1 MNLLPVIQM
10 PNVHVLKRPTGLLY
24 YYDLKTRG
32 DLARLMR
39 YLFFTCGLSL
49 SLNVESGETGE
60 SEVVFKAGDSFYRI
74 MVEADTFCNNPFAV
88 SYVTLYELKGEY
100 LDSLVNWS
108 YAEGVSYK
116 KVTGFTDLITT
127 GETEG
132 KECPDFTE
140 YGFND
145 LWTPLTGGPIGYL
158 HSLADNAHL
167 DELLPTANA
176 CLNWVEEKEAFKG
189 VLDKLPVGKGLLD
202 GFKWEVT
209 A

>member
-24 YYDLKTRG
+24 FYDLKTRG

-49 SLNVESGETGE
+49 SLNVESGDTGE

-108 YAEGVSYK
+108 CAEGVSYK
-116 KVTGFTDLITT
+116 KVTGFSGLITED
-127 GETEG
+127 GSET
-132 KECPDFTE
+132 KCPAFTE

-145 LWTPLTGGPIGYL
+145 LWAPLTGGPIGYQ
-158 HSLADNAHL
+158 HSLAGTQHL
-167 DELLPTANA
+167 RELLPTANT
-176 CLNWVEEKEAFKG
+176 CLNWLEEKEAFQG
-189 VLDKLPVGKGLLD
+189 VLNKLPVEEWPHASLAD
-202 GFKWEVT
+202 GRF
-209 A
+209 